1 MRTALLCSALLLASP
16 LVAASG
22 HLDPRFDGDG
32 IAVYEASLGNGSF
45 DRFNAGLIDRAG
57 RYVGA
62 GSADGNADGEGNVMR
77 VFPNGAIDTGFG
89 EGGIV
94 RVPLL
99 EGYGLVT
106 WVSIAEQ
113 LDGKLVLAGKAANG
127 PGGNDPGHAYVC
139 RLMPN
144 GALDA
149 SFGDGGCTQPEFW
162 FSSEIDNVAGMVLQ
176 ADERIVLVGTA
187 DVEADGLPYEYV
199 VARLETDGSFD
210 PCFGDINC
218 MTGGLLLAPE
228 PPSDLP
234 AFVPYAVAMAPDGRI
249 VIAGNASGPQNKD
262 MAVIRLLPSG
272 LVDVGGFGNGGH
284 RRVAFDLGLTNFDE
298 ARTVVVRSDGSIVIA
313 GIITTPTGS
322 LTGVAAL
329 DVTGTLINDF
339 GTGGRVQLFFDDVSP
354 IQTAT
359 EMQVQADGKLLIAGF
374 TDDPNDGFDPSDC
387 GIARLMPDGEL
398 DPLFANSGR
407 LAIDGGLGLE
417 DLRPDSCLG
426 LDHDGRSIV
435 LFGWRR
441 PGAVSDQDSMMIRIE
456 QDDLFRDGF
465 EAAP

>member
-1 MRTALLCSALLLASP
+1 MRATLLCSALLLASP
-16 LVAASG
+16 LAAASG
-22 HLDPRFDGDG
+22 QLDPRFDGDG
-32 IAVYEASLGNGSF
+32 IAVFEASLSNGSF

-62 GSADGNADGEGNVMR
+62 GSAGGNGDGDGSVLR
-77 VFPNGAIDTGFG
+77 VFPNGAIDTSFG
-89 EGGIV
+89 EGGIA
-94 RVPLL
+94 RVPPL
-99 EGYGLVT
+99 EGYGSVT
-106 WVSIAEQ
+106 WVDIAEQ
-113 LDGKLVLAGKAANG
+113 VDGRLVLAGKAANG

-144 GALDA
+144 GALDP

-176 ADERIVLVGTA
+176 ADERIVLVGTS

-210 PCFGDINC
+210 LCFGDINC
-218 MTGGLLLAPE
+218 QSGGLLLAPE

-234 AFVPYAVAMAPDGRI
+234 GFVPHAVAMAPNGRI
-249 VIAGNASGPQNKD
+249 VIAGNASGPQSKD

-284 RRVAFDLGLTNFDE
+284 RRVEFDLGQTNFDD
-298 ARTVVVRSDGSIVIA
+298 ARTVAVRGDGSIVIA
-313 GIITTPTGS
+313 GIITTTTGS

-329 DVTGTLINDF
+329 NATGTLINDF

-354 IQTAT
+354 IHTPT
-359 EMQVQADGKLLIAGF
+359 RVQVQADGKLLVAGF

-387 GIARLMPDGEL
+387 GLVRLLPDGEL
-398 DPLFANSGR
+398 DPVFAASGK
-407 LAIDGGLGLE
+407 LTIDGGLGPE
-417 DLRPDSCLG
+417 DLRPDSCNG